1 MVSLIQLHHS
11 SSLQRCQGTT
21 AWGRSPRPRRYS
33 ARCPSISPP
42 FGGRKGVREPPG
54 AMVQSLG
61 ETLWKPWNCRLNLM
75 IWLMSHDNPMIGPQ
89 YVQSKKLSMNNEHD
103 LSIYVYN
110 IYIYTYGGC
119 SVYPLYLSTFMWM
132 FNPLKF
138 GGGNWQSL
146 QPIKNPAEAA
156 QATKMRGYQV
166 MCLQLSEIEHG
177 RSKFIGA
184 WQDDLLTDL
193 DIFGSLGRCIQ
204 YMVWVIWL
212 ADLRSLRI
220 IPCHNQHL
228 LRAYSPVGLHSRCVL
243 AKRPSQ

>member
-11 SSLQRCQGTT
+11 SSLQRLQRCQGTT

-110 IYIYTYGGC
+110 IYIHIW
-119 SVYPLYLSTFMWM
+119 WM
-132 FNPLKF
+132 FRISTVSIYIYVNV
-138 GGGNWQSL
+138 
-146 QPIKNPAEAA
+146 QPTQIW
-156 QATKMRGYQV
+156 
-166 MCLQLSEIEHG
+166 G
-177 RSKFIGA
+177 RK
-184 WQDDLLTDL
+184 LTEPWTNQK
-193 DIFGSLGRCIQ
+193 SS
-204 YMVWVIWL
+204 
-212 ADLRSLRI
+212 RSGTSNKDEGI
-220 IPCHNQHL
+220 SGH
-228 LRAYSPVGLHSRCVL
+228 VL
-243 AKRPSQ
+243 AAFRNWTWKIQIHRCLARWSSDRFGYIWVSWKMHSIHGLSDLAGWPSEPEDHSLP